1 MAELS
6 EAFEEYLEDGSGKGN
21 NTPKEPKGPKPLKPS
36 HPGDGRRGQHGGVDR
51 SRRRRHY
58 NNRHCGPGQ
67 VFENGVCMQKIGYG
81 HHRRGYR
88 RPPYRRGYIY
98 DIPRVYSDPVVYREP
113 VVYTRTVTGTTVPSS
128 DSFWDIYGN
137 YILIVIFLILIIFVV
152 LMMSNFTR

>member
-6 EAFEEYLEDGSGKGN
+6 EAFEEYLEDGSGEEN
-21 NTPKEPKGPKPLKPS
+21 NTPKGPKPLKPS
-36 HPGDGRRGQHGGVDR
+36 HPGDGRRGRHGGVDR
-51 SRRRRHY
+51 SRRRRRY

-81 HHRRGYR
+81 DHRRGYR

-98 DIPRVYSDPVVYREP
+98 DEPSVYSGPVVYREP
-113 VVYTRTVTGTTVPSS
+113 VVYTRTITGRTIPSS

-137 YILIVIFLILIIFVV
+137 YIWIAIFLILIIFVV